1 MNIGWELSV
10 LERNLIMANEF
21 AGQLIKG
28 RTARV
33 SDESFLLQIIF
44 PGLEEICWQS
54 SLKKQLLEVL

>member
-1 MNIGWELSV
+1 
-10 LERNLIMANEF
+10 MANEF